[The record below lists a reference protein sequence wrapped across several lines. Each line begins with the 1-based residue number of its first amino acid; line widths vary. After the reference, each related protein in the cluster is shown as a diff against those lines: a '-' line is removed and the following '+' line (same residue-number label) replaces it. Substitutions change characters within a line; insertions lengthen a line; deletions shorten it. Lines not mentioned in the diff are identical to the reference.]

1 MGLMDQMKDAAKQAQ
16 DAAQKAGAQAQEAAQ
31 KAGVGGATPTADD
44 AAFRD
49 KVMRLNESGVEQP
62 ATIKRIE
69 PTGKTDAG
77 GAGKEYEVEVEVK
90 PADGDPY
97 PATFTQSMHEQ
108 TMGSWATEGADVN
121 VKVDP
126 DDKSSMIL
134 WGGTA

>member
-1 MGLMDQMKDAAKQAQ
+1 MGFMDQMKDAAKQAQ
-16 DAAQKAGAQAQEAAQ
+16 EAAKQAGAQAQDAMP
-31 KAGVGGATPTADD
+31 GGAD
-44 AAFRD
+44 AAYRD
-49 KVMRLNESGVEQP
+49 KVMKLNEAGVDTP
-62 ATIKRIE
+62 ATIKRLE

-97 PATFTQSMHEQ
+97 TATFTQSMHEQ

-121 VKVDP
+121 VRVDP

-134 WGGTA
+134 WGGAT